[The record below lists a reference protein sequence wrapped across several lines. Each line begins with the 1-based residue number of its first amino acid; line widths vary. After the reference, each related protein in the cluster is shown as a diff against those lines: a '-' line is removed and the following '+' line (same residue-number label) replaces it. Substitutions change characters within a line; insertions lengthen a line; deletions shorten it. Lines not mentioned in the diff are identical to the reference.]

1 MLTRRDLLLS
11 VPAAAALAAAPRG
24 LPVGCQQNAWRDPA
38 DFDGLLAQ
46 LEKIKRLGYEGFET
60 NVRNVRGQF
69 DSAPARDRLRATGL
83 RFIGPH
89 ANVVNTKPDELERIA
104 AGSRGL
110 GAERLVLSG
119 SVPKENPDAAIA
131 TMAKALNA
139 IGRSC
144 RKLGMRA
151 IYHNHQTEFVSN
163 AAPMEELFRQTDAG
177 AVFLLFD
184 VGHAFLQNIDVA
196 AFLAKHHRRV
206 DSLHLRDIKAG
217 KQVPLGEGELDLKGL
232 AAAIRRVKWRGWLID
247 ETELR
252 TPDSRLAERVLAS
265 NRKVIRETFGV

>member
-1 MLTRRDLLLS
+1 MMTRRELLIS
-11 VPAAAALAAAPRG
+11 VPVGAGLAAAPRR
-24 LPVGCQQNAWRDPA
+24 LLVGAQQNAWRDPA

-46 LEKIKRLGYEGFET
+46 LEKIKRLGFEGFET
-60 NVRNVRGQF
+60 NLRNVQGQF
-69 DSAPARDRLRATGL
+69 DSAEKARERLRATGL

-89 ANVVNTKPDELERIA
+89 TNLKAKPEELERAA
-104 AGSRGL
+104 AGSKAL

-119 SVPKENPDAAIA
+119 GVPKEGADAAIA
-131 TMAKALNA
+131 SMAQALNA
-139 IGRSC
+139 AGRYC

-163 AAPMEELFRQTDAG
+163 GAPMESLLSQTDPA

-184 VGHAFLQNIDVA
+184 TGHAFLQKIDLA
-196 AFLAKHHRRV
+196 AFLVKHTKRI

-217 KQVPLGEGELDLKGL
+217 KQVPLGEGELDLKAL
-232 AAAIRRVKWRGWLID
+232 AAAVKRTGWSGWLID
-247 ETELR
+247 ETEMR
-252 TPDSRLAERVLAS
+252 TPDSALAERVVSS